1 MKRKRLL
8 VIIVTLTTCLT
19 IAVWAAFPAVMGRIL
34 KGKAAERGWEL
45 EYQTAEWSWTEV
57 RLRGVR
63 TSNTWLSA
71 NLDDVTLEVDGTKLL
86 GVRASGGTVTADLSK
101 RQKGEAKGHLK
112 TSAEGLDVDLKG
124 VCGSGSAK
132 ARGVGKDVNG
142 EVWADKVVGACGSW
156 MAEAELVRRT
166 GDTVTAG
173 LMVVRKTDVG
183 DAPKAEG
190 GKGSSE
196 SLPTR
201 AKVADLKVEANGRYV
216 RALEAEVSLTADGV
230 EVEADSVAAEV
241 IPEIGPV
248 TATRVRAGFDRKT
261 SKFTLGAATM
271 NASMDAVSKDKLQAL
286 TIMVWGRL
294 TRKEAETTVDDVLIE
309 VGKTSMTGWLRFTD
323 KKNFE
328 VVGILNKG
336 DCQTVID
343 TAPKGFMDAMG
354 GFQFSGTVYSKLSVT
369 GKQGKFDVKLDMENR
384 CKVEKAPDL
393 MSVKT
398 FSKKFKRS
406 VPGLKGDIE
415 VESGPGSTAWTPYER
430 ISPFMVKA
438 VMTTEDTGFFQ
449 HRGIV
454 PQSIANSLKE
464 NLEKEQF
471 ARGGS
476 TVTMQLAKNL
486 WLTRTKTISRKAQE
500 FFLTTYLEQSLSKQ
514 EIMELYLN
522 VIEFGPEVYGIR
534 QAAQHY
540 FGKGPE
546 ELTVAE
552 CAFLTS
558 ILPSPKKDRF
568 SKEGKLTGGWDDWVR
583 RIVKTM
589 RTRDLITDQE
599 EADGL
604 AQAVT
609 KSTTVAVGTTT
620 ITVAPGGVD
629 PRSWH

>member
-8 VIIVTLTTCLT
+8 SAIVA
-19 IAVWAAFPAVMGRIL
+19 IAILALVAWAAFPVIAGRIL
-34 KGKAAERGWEL
+34 RDKAAERGWQL
-45 EYQTAEWSWTEV
+45 EFQAMEWSRTEV
-57 RLRGVR
+57 RLQGVR
-63 TSNTWLSA
+63 ASNAWLSA
-71 NLDDVTLEVDGTKLL
+71 DLDEVFLEVDGTKLL
-86 GVRASGGTVTADLSK
+86 GVRASGGTVVADMSK
-101 RQKGEAKGHLK
+101 RPKGEAKSSLK
-112 TSAEGLDVDLKG
+112 TSAESLDVDLRG
-124 VCGSGSAK
+124 ICGSGAAK
-132 ARGVGKDVNG
+132 VRGAGKDVNG
-142 EVWADKVVGACGSW
+142 TVWADKVVGACKGW
-156 MAEAELVRRT
+156 MVEAELVRRT

-173 LMVVRKTDVG
+173 IMVVRKVDS
-183 DAPKAEG
+183 DEAPKAGGGEG
-190 GKGSSE
+190 AAD

-201 AKVADLKVEANGRYV
+201 AKVSDLKVEANGRYV
-216 RALEAEVSLTADGV
+216 RALEAEVNVSMAGV
-230 EVEADSVAAEV
+230 EAEADSVAAELV
-241 IPEIGPV
+241 PEIGPV
-248 TATRVRAGFDRKT
+248 TATRVRAGFDKKT
-261 SKFTLGAATM
+261 GNFTLGAATM
-271 NASMDAVSKDKLQAL
+271 NASMDAVSKDVLQAL

-294 TRKEAETTVDDVLIE
+294 TRKDATTTVDDVLIK
-309 VGKTSMTGWLRFTD
+309 VGKTSLTGWLHLTD

-328 VVGILNKG
+328 AVGILNKG

-343 TAPKGFMDAMG
+343 TAPKGFMDAMA
-354 GFQFSGTVYSKLSVT
+354 GFKFSGTVSSKLSVT

-438 VMTTEDTGFFQ
+438 VLTTEDTGFFQ

-464 NLEKEQF
+464 NLEREQF

-476 TVTMQLAKNL
+476 TVSMQLAKNL

-500 FFLTTYLEQSLSKQ
+500 FFLTTYLEQSLTKQ

-552 CAFLTS
+552 CAFLAS
-558 ILPSPKKDRF
+558 ILPSPKRDRF

-589 RTRDLITDQE
+589 RTRELITDQE

-604 AQAVT
+604 AQTVA
-609 KSTTVAVGTTT
+609 KSQTVAVGTTT